1 MTLLLIYLCCI
12 YEITNEQ
19 HITCLA
25 GLFGTGNDMPE
36 GSSALSPVLISA
48 AVHYVE
54 TAAKHKD
61 HAYKDIYV
69 NAHNDSVDSRR
80 LKAIIDHAWL
90 SENVSHTAN

>member
-1 MTLLLIYLCCI
+1 MTLLLFYLCCI
-12 YEITNEQ
+12 YEINNEQ

-25 GLFGTGNDMPE
+25 GLFGKGNE
-36 GSSALSPVLISA
+36 GSSALSPALISA

-54 TAAKHKD
+54 TAANHKD
-61 HAYKDIYV
+61 HASLDIYV